1 MADLID
7 VLGVGAGLGTR
18 AGMSPDMFTDNDPL
32 LILPI
37 GYTLMGNLIYLRC
50 GEDNVPGSRRGQ
62 ANRQLQVG
70 CYAIDEGRI
79 IVLPSEVDVAANHR
93 VIGDHSCAATVQG
106 DF

>member
-50 GEDNVPGSRRGQ
+50 GEDNVPGSLGLKV
-62 ANRQLQVG
+62 AWK
-70 CYAIDEGRI
+70 
-79 IVLPSEVDVAANHR
+79 DVCHHLAAG
-93 VIGDHSCAATVQG
+93 IGLFLAMLKPWE
-106 DF
+106 